1 MGLKLNL
8 KNPRDFVLAI
18 SGLFVSKKHLR
29 GLTPKEIDVLGALM
43 EHAKHGVITG
53 SARKKVMDQLQIEPQ
68 NFYKIMTALKAKK
81 AINGEELHQL
91 FTTDE
96 ITLYH
101 ADSSSES

>member
-1 MGLKLNL
+1 
-8 KNPRDFVLAI
+8 
-18 SGLFVSKKHLR
+18 
-29 GLTPKEIDVLGALM
+29 
-43 EHAKHGVITG
+43 
-53 SARKKVMDQLQIEPQ
+53 MDQLQIEPQ